1 MLFFG
6 KKNRNNTVLVQHEQV
21 PGHIAI
27 IMDGNGRWAA
37 KRGLPRSAGHREGA
51 NTLKRIV
58 RASDEVGIKYLTV
71 YAFST
76 ENWTRPK
83 NEVDAL
89 MSLLLEFLK
98 NADREIAG
106 KNIRILIIGDAAGLS
121 EEIKREIAR
130 IKADT
135 CRNTGLTLV
144 IALNYGSRGEIT
156 EAIKQISREIKRG
169 SLKPEDINEQLVSNH
184 LYTSG
189 IPDPDLII
197 RPSGESRLSNF
208 LLWQASYAE
217 FWYSDILWPDFTKN
231 DLLQAI
237 SDYQRR
243 NRRFGGI

>member
-6 KKNRNNTVLVQHEQV
+6 RKNKNGPV
-21 PGHIAI
+21 PDRLGRIPEHIAI

-37 KRGLPRSAGHREGA
+37 RRGLPRSAGHREGA

-58 RASDEVGIKYLTV
+58 RACDEVGIKYLTV

-89 MSLLLEFLK
+89 MSLLLEFLR
-98 NADREIAG
+98 NADNELAG
-106 KNIRILIIGDAAGLS
+106 KNIRILVIGDPDGLS
-121 EEIKREIAR
+121 DEIRREIVR
-130 IKADT
+130 IT
-135 CRNTGLTLV
+135 GNTSGNTGLTLV

-156 EAIKQISREIKRG
+156 EAIKRISLKVKIG
-169 SLKPEDINEQLVSNH
+169 SLKPEDITEELVSNH

-197 RPSGESRLSNF
+197 RPSGESRISNF

-217 FWYSDILWPDFTKN
+217 FWYSDILWPDFSKN
-231 DLLQAI
+231 DLLRAI
-237 SDYQRR
+237 SDYQKRH
-243 NRRFGGI
+243 RRFGGI